1 MPAAIDF
8 ELFDEVLRD
17 LHISI
22 PRIEQEIS
30 GLGNAVDSVEA
41 LRRVCRSV
49 LTLKRNFIF
58 CGAEELSVFFSAM
71 EEALE
76 AMQSGAFHCTEVI
89 AEALL
94 QGFDCAKQ
102 MATQLSARSPIDE
115 LGVTP
120 VAPLLQRMGSAA
132 DQAAAEAI
140 AEDIICL
147 AAERFHVSAGH
158 RHYVDSALQLPPAAR
173 TLLDSKH
180 LLSFRKLAH
189 AQDARNPYWT
199 DRSTIQ
205 IQLVLAINQCLQ
217 EPVDDEQLLVALCWH
232 DMGMMLLPDRILL
245 KQTPLDVDEMQQLRQ
260 HVSIGSELLGL
271 FPEWQEAATMLLHHH
286 ERVDGSGYPAGLIGE
301 AIHPGAQLI
310 ALADSYY
317 AMTRQRSDRNH
328 KRSLLRAL
336 IEVNA
341 CVGVQFDAIYVE
353 AFNDV
358 VREMIAQ

>member
-1 MPAAIDF
+1 MPASIDF
-8 ELFDEVLRD
+8 EVFDDVLRD
-17 LHISI
+17 LRISI
-22 PRIEQEIS
+22 PRIEHEIS
-30 GLGNAVDSVEA
+30 GLGDTLDDAES
-41 LRRVCRSV
+41 LHHVCRSV

-58 CGAEELSVFFSAM
+58 CGAEELSMFFSAM

-76 AMQSGAFHCTEVI
+76 AMQSGAFQCSEVI

-94 QGFDCAKQ
+94 QGFDCAKE
-102 MATQLSARSPIDE
+102 MAAQVSARSPIDE
-115 LGVTP
+115 GSVTP
-120 VAPLLQRMGSAA
+120 IAPLLQRLGSAA
-132 DQAAAEAI
+132 DQASAEAI
-140 AEDIICL
+140 AEDVICV
-147 AAERFHVSAGH
+147 AAERFQVSASH
-158 RHYVDSALQLPPAAR
+158 RHCVDSSLQLPPGAR
-173 TLLDSKH
+173 ILLDSRH
-180 LLSFRKLAH
+180 LRSFRKLAH

-217 EPVDDEQLLVALCWH
+217 QPVDDEQLLVALCWH

-245 KQTPLDVDEMQQLRQ
+245 KQLSLDVDEMQQLCQ
-260 HVSIGSELLGL
+260 HVSISSELLGL
-271 FPEWQEAATMLLHHH
+271 FPQWQDAATMVLHHH
-286 ERVDGSGYPAGLIGE
+286 ERVDGSGYPAGLSGD

-317 AMTRQRSDRNH
+317 AMTRQRADRNH

-341 CVGVQFDAIYVE
+341 CVGKQFDAIYVA
-353 AFNDV
+353 AFNGV